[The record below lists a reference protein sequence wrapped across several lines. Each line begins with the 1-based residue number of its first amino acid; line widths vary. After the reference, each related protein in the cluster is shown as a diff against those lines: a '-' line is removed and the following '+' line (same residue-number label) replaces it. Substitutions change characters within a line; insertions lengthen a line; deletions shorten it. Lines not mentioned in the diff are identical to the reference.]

1 MIEYHNPVM
10 KMIDRNQSIE
20 FRIKNLKNKKLT

>member
-10 KMIDRNQSIE
+10 KMIDGKKCAESQ
-20 FRIKNLKNKKLT
+20 LKN

>member
-10 KMIDRNQSIE
+10 EMIDG
-20 FRIKNLKNKKLT
+20 KKCAKTTTKKLKIKS